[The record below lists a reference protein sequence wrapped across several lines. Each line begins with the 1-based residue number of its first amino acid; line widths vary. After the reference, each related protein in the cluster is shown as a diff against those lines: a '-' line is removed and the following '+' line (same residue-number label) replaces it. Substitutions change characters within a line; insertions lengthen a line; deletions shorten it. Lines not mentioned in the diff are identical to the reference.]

1 MSSVDK
7 NLSVFSSPLPDGSSY
22 KLGIVCAEW
31 NDKITSSLYKGAV
44 SVLQQAGVLSHNIV
58 THYVPGTFEL
68 PLAAQKF
75 AKNPEIDGVICI
87 GCVVQGETP
96 HFDFICQAAAG
107 GIMEVGLKFNKPV
120 IFGVLTTNTM
130 QQAEDRAGG
139 KHGNKGEEAAFSL
152 LKMLA

>member
-1 MSSVDK
+1 MSSSDK
-7 NLSVFSSPLPDGSSY
+7 NLSVFSSPLPDGSTY
-22 KLGIVCAEW
+22 RLGIVCAEW
-31 NDKITSSLYKGAV
+31 NDKITSALCNGAV
-44 SVLQQAGVLSHNIV
+44 STLNKAGVVPQNII
-58 THYVPGTFEL
+58 TRYVPGTFEL
-68 PLAAQKF
+68 PLAAQKL

-96 HFDFICQAAAG
+96 HFDFICQATAI
-107 GIMEVGLKFNKPV
+107 GIMEVGIKFNKPV

-152 LKMLA
+152 LKMLS

>member
-1 MSSVDK
+1 MSSSDK
-7 NLSVFSSPLPDGSSY
+7 NLSVFTSPIPDGSAY
-22 KLGIVCAEW
+22 RIGIVCAEW
-31 NDKITSSLYKGAV
+31 NDKITNALLDGAY
-44 SVLQQAGVLSHNIV
+44 SILKKAGVHSDNII

-75 AKNPEIDGVICI
+75 AKNPEIDGIICI
-87 GCVVQGETP
+87 GCVIQGETP
-96 HFDFICQAAAG
+96 HFSFICQAAAN
-107 GIMEVGLKFNKPV
+107 GIMEMGLKYNKPV

-152 LKMLA
+152 LKMLP